1 MRGKAVF
8 FSTPQGEK
16 ERERESGKDGDGE
29 KRGIREGCWRS
40 AITLKL

>member
-8 FSTPQGEK
+8 FFRPTRR
-16 ERERESGKDGDGE
+16 ERERERGKDGDGE
-29 KRGIREGCWRS
+29 KRRIREGCWRS